1 MQHSSQLEGT
11 KSNLEKWKEANT
23 LISTKSRPVQ
33 GSEIDWF
40 KRNRKHKEETNSNR
54 IQESKRAF
62 NSFRKQFLNI
72 LQIFVPLVIVVGPF
86 ALCSKSSC
94 KSEESMTYGSDLK
107 TENSCNLSQNF
118 DSNGKNLE
126 CGHKGKKGY
135 KSKEENAW
143 SSFHILKSNHEPT
156 IM

>member
-1 MQHSSQLEGT
+1 MKRSQHSDINQ
-11 KSNLEKWKEANT
+11 
-23 LISTKSRPVQ
+23 VQ
-33 GSEIDWF
+33 PSPGSVIDWF
-40 KRNRKHKEETNSNR
+40 KRNRKHKVEINVNR
-54 IQESKRAF
+54 IQDSTRAF
-62 NSFRKQFLNI
+62 NSFWKQCFDI

-107 TENSCNLSQNF
+107 TENSRNLSQNC

-135 KSKEENAW
+135 KSKEKNAW